1 MISHNTKPTI
11 KNKGS
16 AIFIHCSF
24 EDIRPTAGCIALKKR
39 DLINLIKNLKDDVR
53 IEIKK

>member
-1 MISHNTKPTI
+1 MISHNLKPTI

-24 EDIRPTAGCIALKKR
+24 SDNRNTAGCVALKRK
-39 DLINLIKNLKDDVR
+39 NLIYL
-53 IEIKK
+53 IKKIKDNTHIKI